1 MLQMAERI
9 KGKTKNQSLK
19 REAGHQQ
26 DRGHTILPGTRC
38 KPTKPFLFV
47 NAGRQ
52 ASRIHCSVGR
62 YFCLWASGVSQSL
75 FTTHSQVRYTALLPL
90 CVHSTFMIS
99 SRFCLLHCSCG
110 ISFCF
115 KKESCLTARR
125 KTEKAKG
132 ATDIVWVDGCW
143 CYIKS
148 GSLCNGAFSPRLAC
162 AITLYQ
168 GTRVK
173 AFRCP

>member
-9 KGKTKNQSLK
+9 KGKTKSETEEGGRPSTRQRTYHTAGNPVQAHKAFSLRK
-19 REAGHQQ
+19 
-26 DRGHTILPGTRC
+26 C
-38 KPTKPFLFV
+38 
-47 NAGRQ
+47 RQ

-62 YFCLWASGVSQSL
+62 YFCLWASGASQSL

-132 ATDIVWVDGCW
+132 TADIVWVDGCW